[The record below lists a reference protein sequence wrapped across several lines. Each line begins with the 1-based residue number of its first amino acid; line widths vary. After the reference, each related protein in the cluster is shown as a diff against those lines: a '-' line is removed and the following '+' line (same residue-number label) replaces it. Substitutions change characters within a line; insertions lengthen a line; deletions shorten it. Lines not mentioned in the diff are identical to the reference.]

1 MTGRF
6 IQQHLIDTRNTNISQ
21 EDLVRPGGGVG
32 RLEDGTEIYVEYL
45 GGESEHRRTKEMLR
59 LSLNKPFFMKAKV
72 LDMRSYEASATH
84 PKGDYYIMARVISSA
99 ERPDLIG
106 TTIEVIYP
114 RDRVSLV
121 PFRSLAELSKKYQTY
136 TQLRALKE
144 NAETHKDFALDPGYH
159 EEGIKPGVQVRESGA
174 SYDSVMKQEEVP
186 YPFNK
191 NFREQRDKETKEDYK
206 KSKLEWNLE
215 RQRALEKITEDQKQS
230 HERARRRAEQM
241 AAITKRSGKSS
252 VGGRRRKTKK
262 KRKVKKTRKRR
273 HKKRKRRKS
282 KRCRGGASSAQK
294 NINHDKIVSNDTT
307 RTPEEIFN
315 DMLNQE
321 RIAEP
326 DQFAWTREIWN
337 PDEPWTWR
345 RLFNNGVFHDRQ
357 ELYHFL
363 LELFLPHTGPMDVEV
378 LGHEAPF
385 NRGKVVDVINDRI
398 MIVEMQYPNDEG
410 EIIVNPFNVIP
421 LLS

>member
-1 MTGRF
+1 MSS
-6 IQQHLIDTRNTNISQ
+6 IQQHLIDTRNTNISP
-21 EDLVRPGGGVG
+21 EDLVRPGARRGVG
-32 RLEDGTEIYVEYL
+32 LLKDGTEIYVEYL
-45 GGESEHRRTKEMLR
+45 GGEIHTDPRGGV
-59 LSLNKPFFMKAKV
+59 NKSFFMKAKV

-84 PKGDYYIMARVISSA
+84 PKGSYYISARVISSA

-144 NAETHKDFALDPGYH
+144 NAETHKDFALDPGYRK
-159 EEGIKPGVQVRESGA
+159 EGIKPGVQVRESGA
-174 SYDSVMKQEEVP
+174 SYDSVMKQEELP

-215 RQRALEKITEDQKQS
+215 RQRALEKITEEQKQS

-273 HKKRKRRKS
+273 NKKTKKKKTKRVKRRRRT
-282 KRCRGGASSAQK
+282 KRR
-294 NINHDKIVSNDTT
+294 
-307 RTPEEIFN
+307 
-315 DMLNQE
+315 
-321 RIAEP
+321 
-326 DQFAWTREIWN
+326 
-337 PDEPWTWR
+337 
-345 RLFNNGVFHDRQ
+345 
-357 ELYHFL
+357 
-363 LELFLPHTGPMDVEV
+363 
-378 LGHEAPF
+378 
-385 NRGKVVDVINDRI
+385 
-398 MIVEMQYPNDEG
+398 
-410 EIIVNPFNVIP
+410 
-421 LLS
+421 